1 MQSTAVFLLDRYS
14 GNGNRVGPIPNPG
27 SVTDGD
33 RYTLGGPLYFI
44 AWFMPQPAR
53 LKSREPPGATLK
65 IARRPTSRAPRG
77 QIEGANQAHR
87 PKARGRVCLVFCG
100 QELVS

>member
-1 MQSTAVFLLDRYS
+1 MQSTADFLLDRYS

-53 LKSREPPGATLK
+53 LKSREPPGAPK
-65 IARRPTSRAPRG
+65 NRQAAPPRVPPGVKSRGKP
-77 QIEGANQAHR
+77 GASA
-87 PKARGRVCLVFCG
+87 
-100 QELVS
+100 